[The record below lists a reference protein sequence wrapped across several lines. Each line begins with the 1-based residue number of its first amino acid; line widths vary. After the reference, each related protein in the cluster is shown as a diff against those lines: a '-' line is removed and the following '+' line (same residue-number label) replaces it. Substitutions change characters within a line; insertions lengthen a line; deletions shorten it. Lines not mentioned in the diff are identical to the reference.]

1 MKKNLGT
8 MELANREL
16 IYAGF
21 SDKGQVRKNNEDD
34 FVVNPHLHLVAVADG
49 MGGYEGGAAASQIT
63 LDGIQ
68 TFIRFR
74 SNAEATTP
82 LGLSEEMLAAPL
94 LQGAAHYANYL
105 VHKEMAGKKSG
116 STLVSLYFDDD
127 GVSLVHVGDSRAY
140 LWRNGELLQ
149 LTDDHSLVF
158 DLYRLG
164 DITREEMATHPRKNI
179 ITRAI
184 GIDEKVK
191 PTIQRLEI
199 IQGDL
204 LFLCSDGLTGMVP
217 DQNIIQ
223 LIKNETSIER
233 LGENLI
239 NRANQAGGKDNITVV
254 LLFVLR

>member
-1 MKKNLGT
+1 MKKAVGSIKLDG
-8 MELANREL
+8 REL

-21 SDKGQVRKNNEDD
+21 SDTGKVRKMNEDD
-34 FVVNPHLHLVAVADG
+34 FVVNPDLRLVAVADG
-49 MGGYEGGAAASQIT
+49 MGGYEGGAAASHIT
-63 LDGIQ
+63 IDAIQ
-68 TFIRFR
+68 NFIRFR
-74 SNAEATTP
+74 ADPEATAP
-82 LGLSEEMLAAPL
+82 LGLSEEMLAPPV
-94 LQGAAHYANYL
+94 LQGAAHYANFR
-105 VHKEMAGKKSG
+105 VHQEMAGKKSG

-140 LWRNGELLQ
+140 LWRNGKLLQ

-158 DLYRLG
+158 ELYRLG

-184 GIDEKVK
+184 GIDEKVE

-199 IQGDL
+199 IKGDL
-204 LFLCSDGLTGMVP
+204 LLLCSDGLTGMVP
-217 DQNIIQ
+217 DDNIVQ
-223 LIKNETSIER
+223 LIKNETSLER

-239 NRANQAGGKDNITVV
+239 QQANQAGGKDNITVV

>member
-1 MKKNLGT
+1 MKKDVGT
-8 MELANREL
+8 MQLGSREL

-21 SDKGQVRKNNEDD
+21 SDTGKVRKNNEDD
-34 FVVNPHLHLVAVADG
+34 FVINPELNLVAVADG
-49 MGGYEGGAAASQIT
+49 MGGYEGGAAASHLT
-63 LDGIQ
+63 LEGVQ
-68 TFIRFR
+68 NFIRFR
-74 SNAEATTP
+74 SNPEATAP

-94 LQGAAHYANYL
+94 LQGAAHYANFR
-105 VHKEMAGKKSG
+105 VHQEMAGKKSG

-164 DITREEMATHPRKNI
+164 DITKEEMATHPRKNI

-184 GIDEKVK
+184 GIDEKVE

-199 IQGDL
+199 SQGDL
-204 LFLCSDGLTGMVP
+204 LLLCSDGLTGMVP
-217 DQNIIQ
+217 DQNIVQ
-223 LIKNETSIER
+223 LIQNETSLER

-239 NRANQAGGKDNITVV
+239 YQANQAGGKDNITVV